1 MATTRR
7 GFLTLTAGAALTTT
21 GITGITG
28 CGAGR
33 PPRALNIACGEPGG
47 LYLEFGQLLAT
58 EINTDNPD
66 LHANAIPTAGS
77 EDNLNLLATGRVDL
91 ALTLADTA
99 QTTLTNTT
107 LTAHP
112 HTPLNAIGRVYEN
125 YLQLV
130 VLADSPIHTV
140 TDLATR
146 SISLGA
152 DGSGAALTG
161 QRLLAVTGLHTTPTT
176 PTAPTTAPA
185 PPDTVTISHYPLTQ
199 ATTALRTRRIDAL
212 IWSGGVPTP
221 ALTQLATQQPIRLL
235 PLAEHIPA
243 LRTTYNF
250 TYEPATIPADTYSPA
265 PETTTI
271 GVPNLLLCR
280 PDTDPTLITTT
291 TQILV
296 THAPQLVPQQ
306 ALGTQFL
313 DPRNLIATHNI
324 PLHPAA
330 ATTYRT
336 LHG

>member
-1 MATTRR
+1 MTTIDRR
-7 GFLTLTAGAALTTT
+7 GLLTALALGATGLAAGLTAALA
-21 GITGITG
+21 G
-28 CGAGR
+28 CAAGP
-33 PPRALNIACGEPGG
+33 PPRTLSIACGEPGG

-58 EINTDNPD
+58 EINTENPD
-66 LHANAIPTAGS
+66 LHATAIPTSGS
-77 EDNLNLLATGRVDL
+77 EDNLARLAAGHADL

-99 QTTLTNTT
+99 QNTLTT
-107 LTAHP
+107 HP
-112 HTPLNAIGRVYEN
+112 NTPLSAIGRVYEN

-140 TDLATR
+140 TDLAGHT
-146 SISLGA
+146 ISLGA

-161 QRLLAVTGLHTTPTT
+161 QRLLAVTGLHTTPAT
-176 PTAPTTAPA
+176 PGA
-185 PPDTVTISHYPLTQ
+185 VTITHYPLNQ
-199 ATTALRTRRIDAL
+199 ATTALQTRHIDAL

-221 ALTQLATQQPIRLL
+221 ALAALANQQPIRLI
-235 PLAEHIPA
+235 PLADHIPA
-243 LRTTYNF
+243 LRSAYHF
-250 TYEPATIPADTYSPA
+250 TYEPVTIPADTYSPT

-280 PDTDPTLITTT
+280 PDTDPNLVATT
-291 TQILV
+291 TQVLL

-330 ATTYRT
+330 ANTYRN